1 MKGIQNYLSGTF
13 VLQNSSR
20 GGIIN
25 QLSFLNLHGLK
36 DDYLTN
42 YVKNVHAV
50 TPKDVQRITQT
61 QIREKDMTLVIAG
74 DKKKIEWGSQIRSY
88 VLHPYKMV
96 KDHRTGLET
105 SDANGVLDGKLDQFI
120 RAFLTSRI
128 GKEE

>member
-25 QLSFLNLHGLK
+25 QLSFLNLPGLK

-61 QIREKDMTLVIAG
+61 QIRDKDMTLVIAG
-74 DKKKIEWGSQIRSY
+74 DKKKIEDQIKEY
-88 VLHPYKMV
+88 GNV
-96 KDHRTGLET
+96 GET
-105 SDANGVLDGKLDQFI
+105 K
-120 RAFLTSRI
+120 
-128 GKEE
+128 K